1 MDVQGKVALVTGGG
15 RRVGRAIAL
24 GLAERGMNVMVH
36 YNRSEIEARATLEE
50 LRALGV
56 RAEIMQANLGNPL
69 DIEHLFVAVES
80 YYGRLDVLVNSAST
94 FVTGDVLETTVNDW
108 NYVMAVNLRAPFVCS
123 QRAAHLMLA
132 RRAQGVIVN
141 IADVAGQVPWTRF
154 PAHSVS
160 KAGLIMLTQ
169 VLAKSLGPD
178 IRVNAVVP
186 GPVLKPDAMT
196 DARWRELG
204 AALPAGQPGR
214 PENVVQAINTFIDN
228 DFITGAILNVD
239 GGDSLLGSI
248 DIPAQP

>member
-56 RAEIMQANLGNPL
+56 QAEAMQANLGNPL

-80 YYGRLDVLVNSAST
+80 YYGRLDVLINSAST